1 METKIDDTKLI
12 LSVAQ
17 KLNAARYEAD
27 MLEDRYKALRTLIL
41 QRVQVGWVG
50 ETITLTCGERKIKAK
65 KNSRGRYKVTEGNR
79 ILNSQYMHGIT
90 ELRFEIAMRSI

>member
-41 QRVQVGWVG
+41 QRVEVTKVG
-50 ETITLTCGERKIKAK
+50 ETLTLTCGERKIKAK
-65 KNSRGRYKVTEGNR
+65 KNSRGHYKVTEGNR
-79 ILNSQYMHGIT
+79 ILDSEYMHGIA
-90 ELRFEIAMRSI
+90 ELRYEIAMRAI